1 MERLRERERGKWRE
15 REREKIERER
25 AQTDGMIFL
34 NPLKQFC
41 FLAGFGRVPKQGAL
55 EKQHNGDIDRN
66 IVKRFLN

>member
-1 MERLRERERGKWRE
+1 MERLREREREGEME
-15 REREKIERER
+15 RERER